1 MTRLSLRGKVMWT
14 VGNLLM
20 LLGLYLLLYVGGL
33 YADEQYNLLAAQGG
47 SDIALPE
54 TISAPSEVGGEAPAP
69 AELAARVFNG
79 KDSAIEGFDAQ
90 QPASTGLAAGVSSGE
105 DPAVEGFDT
114 EQPAAAAPRPG
125 FRLPRLNSTG
135 DGRELN
141 TVAPSSV
148 ANFGQST
155 ITRILI
161 PRINL
166 DRKVIPVGITF
177 EEQNG
182 QRVAVWEVA
191 KYAVGHHKGTA
202 NPLQPG
208 NIVMAGHSGGRAYPF
223 NDIFYLGEGDAI
235 VLESNGELYEY
246 KVTQRLVLDE
256 IGMPMSHRREN
267 ARWIEPTEEEVVTL
281 VTCWPLT
288 GPNKFTQRVVV
299 RAAPL
304 HAPFMPDEPDKP
316 MGGWTAR

>member
-14 VGNLLM
+14 IGNLLM

-54 TISAPSEVGGEAPAP
+54 TIAAPSDIGGEAPAAAALDAP
-69 AELAARVFNG
+69 A
-79 KDSAIEGFDAQ
+79 
-90 QPASTGLAAGVSSGE
+90 SSGE
-105 DPAVEGFDT
+105 RPAVEGLDL
-114 EQPAAAAPRPG
+114 EQPAAAPAARPG
-125 FRLPRLNSTG
+125 FRMPRLNSTG

-141 TVAPSSV
+141 AVAPSSV
-148 ANFGQST
+148 ADFGQSM

-166 DRKVIPVGITF
+166 DRKVIPVGMTF

-208 NIVMAGHSGGRAYPF
+208 NIVMAGHSGGKAYPF
-223 NDIFYLGEGDAI
+223 NDIFYLGEGDSI
-235 VLESNGELYEY
+235 VLESNGAQYEY

-256 IGMPMSHRREN
+256 VGMPMSHRREN
-267 ARWIEPTEEEVVTL
+267 ARWIEPTEEEMVTL

-288 GPNKFTQRVVV
+288 GPNKFSQRVVV

-304 HAPFMPDEPDKP
+304 HAPFMPDEPDKA
-316 MGGWTAR
+316 MGGWMAR

>member
-1 MTRLSLRGKVMWT
+1 MSVQVLHSHTSFSTTRLGIRGKVMWT
-14 VGNLLM
+14 IGNLLM

-47 SDIALPE
+47 SDIAVPE
-54 TISAPSEVGGEAPAP
+54 TRSVPSEVGVE
-69 AELAARVFNG
+69 
-79 KDSAIEGFDAQ
+79 S
-90 QPASTGLAAGVSSGE
+90 PASAALDAVPSGE
-105 DPAVEGFDT
+105 GAAVEGFDT

-141 TVAPSSV
+141 AVAPSAV

-166 DRKVIPVGITF
+166 DRKVIPVGMTTEI
-177 EEQNG
+177 QDG
-182 QRVAVWEVA
+182 QKVAVWEVA

-208 NIVMAGHSGGRAYPF
+208 NIVMAGHSGGKAYPF
-223 NDIFYLGEGDAI
+223 NDIFYLGEGDSI
-235 VLESNGELYEY
+235 VLESNRELYEY

-256 IGMPMSHRREN
+256 IGMPMAQRREN

-288 GPNKFTQRVVV
+288 GPNKFTQRVVI

-304 HAPFMPDEPDKP
+304 HAPIMPAAPLHAPIMPDEPDKP

>member
-1 MTRLSLRGKVMWT
+1 MWT
-14 VGNLLM
+14 IGNLLM

-47 SDIALPE
+47 SGIALPE
-54 TISAPSEVGGEAPAP
+54 TISAPSETGGEAPAAAALD
-69 AELAARVFNG
+69 AE
-79 KDSAIEGFDAQ
+79 
-90 QPASTGLAAGVSSGE
+90 VSSSE
-105 DPAVEGFDT
+105 RPAVEGLDT
-114 EQPAAAAPRPG
+114 EQPAAVAPARAG
-125 FRLPRLNSTG
+125 FRMPRLNSTG

-148 ANFGQST
+148 ANFGQSS

-166 DRKVIPVGITF
+166 DRKVIPVGLTS
-177 EEQNG
+177 EVQNG
-182 QRVAVWEVA
+182 QKVAVWEVA

-208 NIVMAGHSGGRAYPF
+208 NIVMAGHSGGKAYPF

-256 IGMPMSHRREN
+256 VGVPMSQRREN

-288 GPNKFTQRVVV
+288 GANKFSQRVVI

-304 HAPFMPDEPDKP
+304 HAPILPDEPDEPDKA
-316 MGGWTAR
+316 MGGWMAR

>member
-14 VGNLLM
+14 IGNLLM

-54 TISAPSEVGGEAPAP
+54 TIAAPSDIGGEAPA
-69 AELAARVFNG
+69 AA
-79 KDSAIEGFDAQ
+79 ALDA
-90 QPASTGLAAGVSSGE
+90 PASSDE
-105 DPAVEGFDT
+105 RPAVEGLDL
-114 EQPAAAAPRPG
+114 EQPAAAPAARPG
-125 FRLPRLNSTG
+125 FRMPRLNSTG
-135 DGRELN
+135 DGRELSA
-141 TVAPSSV
+141 VAPSSV
-148 ANFGQST
+148 ADFGQSM

-166 DRKVIPVGITF
+166 DRKVIPVGMTF

-208 NIVMAGHSGGRAYPF
+208 NIVMAGHSGGKAYPF
-223 NDIFYLGEGDAI
+223 NDIFYLGEGDSI
-235 VLESNGELYEY
+235 VLESNGAQYEY

-256 IGMPMSHRREN
+256 VGMPMSHRREN
-267 ARWIEPTEEEVVTL
+267 ARWIEPTEEEMVTL

-288 GPNKFTQRVVV
+288 GPNKFSQRVVV

-304 HAPFMPDEPDKP
+304 HAPFMPDEPDKA
-316 MGGWTAR
+316 MGGWMAR